1 MKTKRTPKET
11 NRRKKKAWPGCGT
24 DGLPRR
30 TMRPATEE
38 TMYSPMSS
46 LKQGGFVS
54 PPLRNRI
61 VPRTAPRIAAQDSPQ
76 RQPRAFQQTVFLQ
89 SLDSVRRTR
98 RRITAIRPQM
108 GRNGRLVKPDEKY
121 RKIRQ
126 NTPHRSMEYVV
137 PSLPSF
143 RATPKTARRSRI
155 RSDSAQSFAARAA
168 LRCSMNKSI
177 NAPAKS

>member
-1 MKTKRTPKET
+1 MYGSMNTPRTALRSQSDAMEKKTK
-11 NRRKKKAWPGCGT
+11 
-24 DGLPRR
+24 
-30 TMRPATEE
+30 
-38 TMYSPMSS
+38 YSPMSS
-46 LKQGGFVS
+46 LKRGLC
-54 PPLRNRI
+54 PLRHRI
-61 VPRTAPRIAAQDSPQ
+61 VPRTAPRIATQDSPQ

-89 SLDSVRRTR
+89 SLDSIRRTCR
-98 RRITAIRPQM
+98 RVTTIRPQM
-108 GRNGRLVKPDEKY
+108 GRNSRLVKPDEKY

-143 RATPKTARRSRI
+143 RATPKAARRSRI

-177 NAPAKS
+177 NAPARL